1 MLHRVLEIACFN
13 LESALIAQSA
23 GADRI
28 EFCEK
33 YQLGGLTPSAGEI
46 KKARER
52 IHLPLHVMIRHR
64 GGDFNYTSQELEQ
77 MKSSILLCKNYGVDG
92 IVFGILNE
100 HRGVQ
105 VSACEQLVEL
115 AKPMRVCF
123 HRAIDSCADLDRQ
136 IETLIRLG
144 VDHVLTSGGKATAM
158 EGAVQIASWQKKF
171 GDKISIM
178 PGGGIRSDNIETL
191 ITDTACREFHSAAL
205 LSNSELADAGEIKKM
220 KSILREA

>member
-1 MLHRVLEIACFN
+1 VLHRVLEIACFN

-28 EFCEK
+28 EFCEN
-33 YQLGGLTPSAGEI
+33 YQLGGLTPSPGEI

-52 IHLPLHVMIRHR
+52 IRLPLHVMIRHR
-64 GGDFNYTSQELEQ
+64 GGDFNYTNTELEQ
-77 MKSSILLCKNYGVDG
+77 MKSSILLCKKYGVDG
-92 IVFGILNE
+92 IVFGILSE
-100 HRGVQ
+100 HRDVQ
-105 VSACEQLVEL
+105 VSACQHLVEL

-123 HRAIDSCADLDRQ
+123 HRAIDSCADRDRQ
-136 IETLIRLG
+136 IETLISLG
-144 VDHVLTSGGKATAM
+144 VDHVLTSGGKVTAI

-171 GDKISIM
+171 GDKITIM
-178 PGGGIRSDNIETL
+178 PGGGIRSNNLQELMNATS
-191 ITDTACREFHSAAL
+191 CREFHSAAL